1 MCSLNTENNIQQK
14 KKYGQDK
21 DKEKEVSILKLQ
33 TTKEEVTQAR
43 VQAKK

>member
-21 DKEKEVSILKLQ
+21 DEEKESDQAEVSIL
-33 TTKEEVTQAR
+33 
-43 VQAKK
+43 